1 MSVNSKSRRKFRF
14 WDNHFLFQTLQQALQ
29 VKDKVE
35 EKCEE
40 QQINPQD
47 LPMSLV
53 PTQVLYNIACCYEA
67 MYEKLMKEELL
78 VAGYPKS
85 TKSYH

>member
-1 MSVNSKSRRKFRF
+1 MKSKSRRKFRF
-14 WDNHFLFQTLQQALQ
+14 WDNHFLFQTLQQTTQ
-29 VKDKVE
+29 VKEKVE
-35 EKCEE
+35 AKCQAEQISPEE
-40 QQINPQD
+40 

-53 PTQVLYNIACCYEA
+53 PTHILYNIVCCYEA
-67 MYEKLMKEELL
+67 LYEKLLKEELL